1 VWRLLGMEVGVG
13 CRVSFG
19 SIVVADKIKID
30 HGAVIEPLTFIFRPE
45 SFEMGE
51 RARIAGFVRIVGYG
65 QVVIGP
71 QSFVALG
78 CLIDCTMGFRTGARA
93 GLAPRCTF
101 YTHGSWQLI
110 YNQGQR
116 YRNGPIVVGSD
127 IYIGMCAIVYPNV
140 TIGDRSVISP
150 GQVIRTDV
158 SPDSWVAPLQETH
171 REGPLERLQVDL
183 SKRQEQIE
191 ADLKH
196 LAAKYPGSVLDD
208 SQPDRLLRGDAEVA
222 IDQLAR
228 DRTVVWCLAGG
239 GDSPAI
245 PTFRFGELRVLGGW
259 TPFAESIATLLCEEA
274 GAHFVFESRGGF

>member
-1 VWRLLGMEVGVG
+1 
-13 CRVSFG
+13 
-19 SIVVADKIKID
+19 
-30 HGAVIEPLTFIFRPE
+30 
-45 SFEMGE
+45 
-51 RARIAGFVRIVGYG
+51 
-65 QVVIGP
+65 
-71 QSFVALG
+71 
-78 CLIDCTMGFRTGARA
+78 
-93 GLAPRCTF
+93 
-101 YTHGSWQLI
+101 
-110 YNQGQR
+110 
-116 YRNGPIVVGSD
+116 
-127 IYIGMCAIVYPNV
+127 MCAIVYPNV

-158 SPDSWVAPLQETH
+158 SPGTWVAPLQETH
-171 REGPLERLQVDL
+171 REGPLERLQVDP

-196 LAAKYPGSVLDD
+196 LAAKHPGSVLDD
-208 SQPDRLLRGDAEVA
+208 SQPDRWVLDLPNGRIVLLRGDAEVA